1 MALCLWGRVSGLR
14 RGLLT
19 GCVSRPHMAVTAGLR
34 SYEPPPDFTGVS
46 MKERPKLRFM
56 NKVPDVVK
64 VTKVSKNL
72 KDIRGPAQKGREFQ
86 EGQYGILALGGGYL
100 HWGHFEMMRLTLNR
114 KFDPRTTFS
123 NWLIEAP
130 SKPITR
136 KGLGQRMGGGKG
148 AVDHYVTPVKA
159 DQLIVEV
166 GGHCEFAEVL
176 PVLTQV
182 AKKLPFP
189 AKAVSRESLRQL
201 QEELEERQRNN
212 QNPWTFE
219 RLVSRNMMGCR
230 KYLSPYDLHYK
241 GRYWGK
247 RCLKDRV

>member
-1 MALCLWGRVSGLR
+1 
-14 RGLLT
+14 
-19 GCVSRPHMAVTAGLR
+19 
-34 SYEPPPDFTGVS
+34 

-56 NKVPDVVK
+56 NKAPDIIKVVK
-64 VTKVSKNL
+64 VPRSL
-72 KDIRGPAQKGREFQ
+72 KDIRGPALQGRDFV

-114 KFDPRTTFS
+114 KFDPHVTFS

-130 SKPITR
+130 HKPITR

-166 GGHCEFAEVL
+166 GGRCEFSEVL
-176 PVLTQV
+176 PVLIQV

-189 AKAVSRESLRQL
+189 AKAVSRETLKEL
-201 QEELEERQRNN
+201 QEELEERKKNN

-219 RLVSRNMMGCR
+219 RLVTRNMMGCR
-230 KYLSPYDLHYK
+230 KYLSPYDLQFK

-247 RCLKDRV
+247 NCLKDRV

>member
-1 MALCLWGRVSGLR
+1 MALSLWSRVSGLR
-14 RGLLT
+14 RVLLT
-19 GCVSRPHMAVTAGLR
+19 DCVQNPHKAITAGLR
-34 SYEPPPDFTGVS
+34 SYEPPPDFSGIS

-64 VTKVSKNL
+64 VVKVPRSL
-72 KDIRGPAQKGREFQ
+72 KDIRGPALHSLEFN

-130 SKPITR
+130 HKPITR

-148 AVDHYVTPVKA
+148 AVDHYVTAVKA

-166 GGHCEFAEVL
+166 GGRCEFAEVL
-176 PVLTQV
+176 PVLNQV

-189 AKAVSRESLRQL
+189 AIAVSRETLKEL
-201 QEELEERQRNN
+201 QEELEERKRNN

-219 RLVSRNMMGCR
+219 RLVTRNMMGCR
-230 KYLSPYDLHYK
+230 KYLSPYDLHFK

>member
-1 MALCLWGRVSGLR
+1 MALSLWSRVSGLR
-14 RGLLT
+14 RVLLT
-19 GCVSRPHMAVTAGLR
+19 GCVSGPHRAVTAGLH
-34 SYEPPPDFTGVS
+34 SHEPPPDFSGVS

-56 NKVPDVVK
+56 NKVPDAVKVVK
-64 VTKVSKNL
+64 VPKSL
-72 KDIRGPAQKGREFQ
+72 KDIRGPALQGRDFQ

-100 HWGHFEMMRLTLNR
+100 HWGHFEMIRLTLNR
-114 KFDPRTTFS
+114 KFDPSTTFS

-130 SKPITR
+130 NKPITR

-148 AVDHYVTPVKA
+148 AVDHYVTAVKA
-159 DQLIVEV
+159 EQLVVEV
-166 GGHCEFAEVL
+166 GGRCEFEEVL
-176 PVLTQV
+176 QVLTQV

-189 AKAVSRESLRQL
+189 AKVVSRETLKQL
-201 QEELEERQRNN
+201 QEEVEERKRNN

-230 KYLSPYDLHYK
+230 KYLSPYDQHYK

-247 RCLKDRV
+247 RYLRDRV

>member
-1 MALCLWGRVSGLR
+1 
-14 RGLLT
+14 
-19 GCVSRPHMAVTAGLR
+19 
-34 SYEPPPDFTGVS
+34 

-56 NKVPDVVK
+56 NKVPDLVKVVK
-64 VTKVSKNL
+64 VPKNL
-72 KDIRGPAQKGREFQ
+72 KDIRGPASHGRDFQ

-114 KFDPRTTFS
+114 KFDPRATFS

-130 SKPITR
+130 NKPITR

-159 DQLIVEV
+159 EQLVLEV
-166 GGHCEFAEVL
+166 GGRCEFAEVL
-176 PVLTQV
+176 PILTQV

-189 AKAVSRESLRQL
+189 AKAVSRESLQQL
-201 QEELEERQRNN
+201 REEQEERQKNN

-219 RLVSRNMMGCR
+219 RLVTRNMMGCR
-230 KYLSPYDLHYK
+230 KYLSPYDLQFK

-247 RCLKDRV
+247 RILKDRV

>member
-1 MALCLWGRVSGLR
+1 MALSLWSRMAGLR
-14 RGLLT
+14 RLLLT
-19 GCVSRPHMAVTAGLR
+19 GHVSSPHKAVTAGLR
-34 SYEPPPDFTGVS
+34 SYEPPPDFSSIS

-56 NKVPDVVK
+56 NKVPDLVKVVK
-64 VTKVSKNL
+64 VPRGLN
-72 KDIRGPAQKGREFQ
+72 DIRGPALKGREFQ

-114 KFDPRTTFS
+114 KFDPQVTFS

-130 SKPITR
+130 HKPITR

-159 DQLIVEV
+159 EQLVLEV
-166 GGHCEFAEVL
+166 GGRCEFAEVL

-189 AKAVSRESLRQL
+189 AKAVSRETLKQLRD
-201 QEELEERQRNN
+201 EIEERQRNN

-219 RLVSRNMMGCR
+219 RLVTRNMMGCR

-247 RCLKDRV
+247 NLLKKRV